1 MNMNKDL
8 GFNEIFVLG
17 YMQAF
22 KEGQVLTD
30 YDRDN
35 MARFL
40 KTSEIDEALDKL
52 VKHGLIGITYHK

>member
-1 MNMNKDL
+1 MNKDL